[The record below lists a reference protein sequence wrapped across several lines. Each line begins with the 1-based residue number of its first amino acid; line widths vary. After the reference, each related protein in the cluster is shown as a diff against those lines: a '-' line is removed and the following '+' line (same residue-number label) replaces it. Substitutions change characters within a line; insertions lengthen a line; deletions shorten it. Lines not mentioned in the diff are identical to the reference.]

1 MEELEFVQRTL
12 LKALVEEKEKS
23 EDKKDKSII
32 NQLSKTIGEDK
43 GPN

>member
-23 EDKKDKSII
+23 EDKKVKSII

-43 GPN
+43 GPS

>member
-1 MEELEFVQRTL
+1 MSSKKT
-12 LKALVEEKEKS
+12 EKNDKPNKP

-43 GPN
+43 GPS